1 MNPLLV
7 LLDPVSDAIGGGRPV
22 VALETSVLAQGL
34 PHPHNLEAAAA
45 MSRAIREA
53 GAEPAWVWVDD
64 GHVRVG
70 ASDAELERLA
80 TAGDAVKVA
89 RRDLP
94 MAVASGGPGATT
106 VSATLWAG
114 HAAGIEVAA
123 TGGIGGVHPG
133 SGDVSADLLELAR
146 TPGTLVCAGP
156 KSIVDPFAT
165 AERLE
170 ELGVGVVG
178 YGASKLPFFVVR
190 EAPIDLD
197 HRADTPEEIAAI
209 SRARADLGVEST
221 LLVCN
226 PIPEEDALPPE
237 EVERAIGHCLT
248 RADSERVHGKAVT
261 PFLLACLAEATEGR
275 SITANLALLRNNAAL
290 AAQVAVALTAH

>member
-1 MNPLLV
+1 
-7 LLDPVSDAIGGGRPV
+7 
-22 VALETSVLAQGL
+22 
-34 PHPHNLEAAAA
+34 

-165 AERLE
+165 VERLE

-178 YGASKLPFFVVR
+178 YSASKLPFFVVR

-290 AAQVAVALTAH
+290 AAQVAVALTAS